1 MMTLAAR
8 GLCVSARLAGH
19 AVAVLRD
26 LDFAIEPGKIL
37 GLVGESG
44 AGKSMIGR
52 VLARSLPS
60 GFAVSGGSLDF
71 HGADGKVSDLVAMDG
86 AELAH
91 LLGDRIAFI
100 PQEPLTALNPL
111 LTLRTQ
117 FGEHLARLGVPAGD
131 RNARIIDALKQVR
144 LSAPQSLLERYPFQ
158 LSGGMCQRVLIAMAF
173 ASNPALVI
181 ADEPTTALDVSTQAT
196 IVQIM
201 RGLQR
206 DHATAM
212 LFITHDLRLAAR
224 VCDEIAVLYAG
235 EVVERGPARIISQDP
250 QHPYT
255 RALQAA
261 NPPLRGPLT
270 RLVTLPDQMPGL
282 SALAGLTGCRFAP
295 RCPTRDP
302 SCAVASPELRLMAQ
316 GHWVRCAPACAG
328 FRPAAPSIMR
338 MSAEASASEPVLV
351 VDTVAKHYPGKR
363 DWMGRRG
370 QGVDAVRTASLSVR
384 PGEFV
389 GVVGESGSGKSTL
402 AKLIMGLE
410 APTAGRIL
418 IDGHDVTAASTATR
432 SIRLGALQMVFQD
445 PQSALNPRRPV
456 VRLVTQTMEAARSCA
471 SDTERLA
478 RATALLAETGLPPEL
493 INRYPA
499 QLSGGQKQRVNI
511 ARALCVTPRLLVA
524 DEIVSGLDVS
534 VQAQILNL
542 LLDLRTERGI
552 GLVFI
557 SHDLAVVRYLCTRM
571 LVMHQGLVVEEG
583 ETDAIFARPQHP
595 YTRALL
601 AAAPPDDLDSPW
613 PPSGPAQETLDAMA

>member
-1 MMTLAAR
+1 MMTLVAK
-8 GLCVSARLAGH
+8 GLSVSARLAGQT
-19 AVAVLRD
+19 VTVLRD

-60 GFAVSGGSLDF
+60 GFVVSGGSLAF
-71 HGADGKVSDLVAMDG
+71 SAADGKVRDLVAMDG
-86 AELAH
+86 ADLAR

-111 LTLRTQ
+111 LTVRAQ
-117 FGEHLARLGVPAGD
+117 FDEHLARLGVPAGD
-131 RNARIIDALKQVR
+131 RIARMIDALTQVR
-144 LSAPQSLLERYPFQ
+144 LSAPQSLVERYPFQ

-173 ASNPALVI
+173 ASNPALVV

-282 SALAGLTGCRFAP
+282 SALASLQGCRFAP
-295 RCPTRDP
+295 RCPTRDA
-302 SCAVASPELRLMAQ
+302 SCETASPELRLVAP
-316 GHWVRCAPACAG
+316 GHWVCCAPACSG
-328 FRPAAPSIMR
+328 SRPAVPPITR
-338 MSAEASASEPVLV
+338 RSAEASGSEPILV

-370 QGVDAVRTASLSVR
+370 QGVDAVKAASLSVR

-389 GVVGESGSGKSTL
+389 GIVGESGSGKSTL

-418 IDGHDVTAASTATR
+418 IDGHDVTAPSSATR
-432 SIRLGALQMVFQD
+432 SIRLGTLQMVFQD

-456 VRLVTQTMEAARSCA
+456 ERLVTQTMEAARSGA
-471 SDTERLA
+471 SDAERLA

-571 LVMHQGLVVEEG
+571 LVMHQGVVVEEG

-601 AAAPPDDLDSPW
+601 AAAPPDELDSPW
-613 PPSGPAQETLDAMA
+613 PPAPVQETLDATA

>member
-1 MMTLAAR
+1 MRTLVAK
-8 GLCVSARLAGH
+8 GLSVSARLAGQT
-19 AVAVLRD
+19 VTVLRD

-60 GFAVSGGSLDF
+60 GFAVSGGSLAF
-71 HGADGKVSDLVAMDG
+71 SAADGKVSDLVAMDG
-86 AELAH
+86 ADLAQ

-111 LTLRTQ
+111 LTVRAQ
-117 FGEHLARLGVPAGD
+117 FGEHLARLGVPAND
-131 RNARIIDALKQVR
+131 RDARMIEALTQVR
-144 LSAPQSLLERYPFQ
+144 LSGPQAVLERYPFQ

-173 ASNPALVI
+173 ASNPALVV

-282 SALAGLTGCRFAP
+282 SALANLKGCRFAP
-295 RCPTRDP
+295 RCPTRDA
-302 SCAVASPELRLMAQ
+302 SCEVAPPELRLLAP
-316 GHWVRCAPACAG
+316 GHWVRCAPTCAG
-328 FRPAAPSIMR
+328 FRPPAPPITR
-338 MSAEASASEPVLV
+338 MSAQASGSEPVLV
-351 VDTVAKHYPGKR
+351 VDKVAKHYPGKR

-370 QGVDAVRTASLSVR
+370 RGVDAVQAASLSVR

-456 VRLVTQTMEAARSCA
+456 ERLVTQTMEAARSGA
-471 SDTERLA
+471 SDAERLA

-613 PPSGPAQETLDAMA
+613 PPSGPAQATLGAMA